1 MKNYVIGVLDSGY
14 AGNIFSIQ
22 NALDKI
28 GCKNF
33 TVKKPSD
40 LSNVD
45 KLIIPGVGNFKNAM
59 HEFNIS
65 GFKDSILQFDRPTL
79 GICLGMQLMAKL
91 GFESGKSQ
99 GLGLIDAEV
108 KPILCDD
115 KIPHMGFNRLKILTP
130 NPLLN
135 GIEDDEFYFMHAYEM
150 VNYNNILAL
159 SSYGDH
165 SFVSVVSKENLYGVQ
180 FHPEK
185 SREPGLKLLQNF
197 INI

>member
-45 KLIIPGVGNFKNAM
+45 KLIIPGVGNFKNAI

-65 GFKDSILQFDRPTL
+65 
-79 GICLGMQLMAKL
+79 
-91 GFESGKSQ
+91 
-99 GLGLIDAEV
+99 LID
-108 KPILCDD
+108 P
-115 KIPHMGFNRLKILTP
+115 
-130 NPLLN
+130 
-135 GIEDDEFYFMHAYEM
+135 Y
-150 VNYNNILAL
+150 
-159 SSYGDH
+159 
-165 SFVSVVSKENLYGVQ
+165 
-180 FHPEK
+180 
-185 SREPGLKLLQNF
+185 
-197 INI
+197 